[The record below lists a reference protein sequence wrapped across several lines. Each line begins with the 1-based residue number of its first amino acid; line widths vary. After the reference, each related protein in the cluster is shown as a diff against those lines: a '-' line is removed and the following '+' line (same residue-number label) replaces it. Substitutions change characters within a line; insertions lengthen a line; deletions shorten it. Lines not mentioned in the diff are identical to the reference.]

1 MLGVFL
7 IWYMVSSATPQERE
21 KLWGNIVDADKFWII
36 VSLICGLLSHA
47 SRAYRWK
54 YMLEPLGYTPKFYNS
69 FMAVMIAYL
78 ANLGIP
84 RSGEVLRGAT
94 VSTYEGIPFEK
105 AFGTIVS
112 ERMADLVMLLIIVA
126 IAVFLQTDTLLAYF
140 KDQQINPFIAIIV
153 LTVLVLGVLLVI
165 KVLKISQNKIIVKI
179 RNFTEGLLDG
189 MKSILKMKR
198 KKEFIAHT
206 LFIWIM
212 YLLMFGVIKY
222 CIPAVENM
230 GIPAILAAFVVGSFA
245 ISATNGGIG
254 VYPFAIGTILIYFG
268 IDKQDGEAFGWIIW
282 GSQTLLNIVIGG
294 LSFFLL
300 PILNRKTS

>member
-1 MLGVFL
+1 MGVFL